1 MGYFFIR
8 GLEDAGKVDY
18 TKCSLEY
25 AFAEYPS
32 GEHRAIETNYRR
44 WFLMAELRF
53 DITPFLDQDEGQH
66 FDRKSLYE
74 GAEGAK
80 RSRNRR
86 AVRDQIAEYMA
97 SFANA
102 EGGVL
107 ILGIED
113 DRTITGHQLPQ
124 DALNSIL
131 KTPSTRLQPAQPD
144 GFIMHVK
151 GRELIVFDVPAS
163 DVPVQVIGD
172 GFPLRMGDQTV
183 QSSES
188 QINTLKFEGMA
199 ESWESRR
206 SLITLADLDERL
218 LERARQGAGLSALSD
233 EEYLLKRKL
242 ADRRGRGIVL
252 RNAAELLF
260 ARYGPDH
267 PNAGVRLF
275 RVIGTERYTGPEH
288 NVEERPRCEGNLPAV
303 ISEIRSVISSLL
315 RRPMRLVGS
324 RFQESVEYPDFAWLE
339 ALLNAIAH
347 RDYRVEGAGIEVWLF
362 DDRME
367 VVSPG
372 GLVGNLTTEALLTLK
387 RVHHSRNPRII
398 RVLVDLGLARDQ
410 GEGIPRMFAE
420 MEDAFLPRPDIDAT
434 NRSVTVTLRNTL
446 TLNASDREF
455 ISALGDFELSR
466 NEFRTLLYTY
476 RQGQIDNAKLRALSG
491 LDTLNA
497 SYLLRGLRDR
507 DLLELHSY
515 GPNSY
520 YTLTSVLTSQVGEYK
535 LQTGESRA
543 KDEEF
548 SADGGEFDADT
559 GKSSADGGELSADRG
574 EFDAD
579 GGELPG
585 YIRARIAKL
594 GKRPRRVRVR
604 PIIHLICNQG
614 KWVTS
619 AELARFLNIGQSK
632 LTAGYITP
640 MMHNGELEARFPGKP
655 NHPHQAYR
663 VVVSQHPETS

>member
-1 MGYFFIR
+1 
-8 GLEDAGKVDY
+8 
-18 TKCSLEY
+18 
-25 AFAEYPS
+25 
-32 GEHRAIETNYRR
+32 
-44 WFLMAELRF
+44 MAELRF

-74 GAEGAK
+74 GADGAK

-86 AVRDQIAEYMA
+86 AVRNQVAEYIA
-97 SFANA
+97 AFANA

-113 DRTITGHQLPQ
+113 DRTITGHRLPQ
-124 DALNSIL
+124 DALSNIL
-131 KTPSTRLQPAQPD
+131 NTPGTRLQPAQPD
-144 GFIMHVK
+144 GFIMNVE

-206 SLITLADLDERL
+206 SSITLDDLDERL
-218 LERARQGAGLSALSD
+218 LARARQGAGLSALSD

-242 ADRRGRGIVL
+242 ADRRGQGIVL

-303 ISEIRSVISSLL
+303 MSEIRTVISSLL

-324 RFQESVEYPDFAWLE
+324 RFQESAEYPDFAWLE

-347 RDYRVEGAGIEVWLF
+347 RDYKIEGTCIEVWLF

-372 GLVGNLTTEALLTLK
+372 SLIGNLTTEELLTLK

-420 MEDAFLPRPDIDAT
+420 MEDAFLPKPDIDAT

-446 TLNASDREF
+446 TLNAIDREF

-476 RQGQIDNAKLRALSG
+476 RQGQIDNARLRALSG

-507 DLLELHSY
+507 DLLELHSH

-520 YTLTSVLTSQVGEYK
+520 YTLTSVLTSQVGEY
-535 LQTGESRA
+535 RA
-543 KDEEF
+543 KGEEF
-548 SADGGEFDADT
+548 DRDT
-559 GKSSADGGELSADRG
+559 GMLGSDTGMLGSDTGMLGSDTGMLGSDTGMLGSDTGMLPDDIQAAIDQLSQ
-574 EFDAD
+574 
-579 GGELPG
+579 
-585 YIRARIAKL
+585 
-594 GKRPRRVRVR
+594 RPRRENLR
-604 PIIHLICNQG
+604 PVIRAICNQG
-614 KWVTS
+614 RWVT
-619 AELARFLNIGQSK
+619 AATLADYLGFQKKNLLGHLGEMVQSK
-632 LTAGYITP
+632 
-640 MMHNGELEARFPGKP
+640 ELERRFPEKP
-655 NHPHQAYR
+655 KHPHQAYR
-663 VVVSQHPETS
+663 AVVSQHPETS

>member
-1 MGYFFIR
+1 MS
-8 GLEDAGKVDY
+8 D
-18 TKCSLEY
+18 
-25 AFAEYPS
+25 
-32 GEHRAIETNYRR
+32 
-44 WFLMAELRF
+44 LRF

-80 RSRNRR
+80 RPRNRR
-86 AVRDQIAEYMA
+86 AVRDQVAEYIA
-97 SFANA
+97 AFANA

-113 DRTITGHQLPQ
+113 DRTITGYQLPQ

-131 KTPSTRLQPAQPD
+131 KTPSTRLRPTQPD
-144 GFIMHVK
+144 GFIINVE
-151 GRELIVFDVPAS
+151 GRKVIVFDVPAS

-206 SLITLADLDERL
+206 SSMTLADLDERL

-233 EEYLLKRKL
+233 EDYLLKRKL

-252 RNAAELLF
+252 RNAAALLF

-275 RVIGTERYTGPEH
+275 RVIGTERYTGIEH

-303 ISEIRSVISSLL
+303 ISEIRTVISSLL

-324 RFQESVEYPDFAWLE
+324 RFQESSEYPDFAWLE

-347 RDYRVEGAGIEVWLF
+347 RDYRVEGTCIEVWLF

-387 RVHHSRNPRII
+387 RVHHSRNPRMI
-398 RVLVDLGLARDQ
+398 RVLVDLGFARDQ

-420 MEDAFLPRPDIDAT
+420 MEDAFLPRPNIDAT
-434 NRSVTVTLRNTL
+434 NRNVTVTLRNTL
-446 TLNASDREF
+446 ILNAMDREF
-455 ISALGDFELSR
+455 ISALGDLELSR

-476 RQGQIDNAKLRALSG
+476 RHGQIDNARLRALSG

-507 DLLELHSY
+507 DLLKLHSH
-515 GPNSY
+515 GPKSY
-520 YTLTSVLTSQVGEYK
+520 YTLTSVLTSKVGDYK
-535 LQTGESRA
+535 AKGEER
-543 KDEEF
+543 DT
-548 SADGGEFDADT
+548 DT
-559 GKSSADGGELSADRG
+559 GK
-574 EFDAD
+574 FDAD
-579 GGELPG
+579 GRELG
-585 YIRARIAKL
+585 TDAEEFSTDIEELGTDAEEFSTDIEELGTDAEEFSTDTGKL
-594 GKRPRRVRVR
+594 SSDIKAAIDQLGRRPRRENLR
-604 PIIHLICNQG
+604 PVIRAICDQG
-614 KWVTS
+614 RWVTS
-619 AELARFLNIGQSK
+619 AELAQLLNFHQNNLMS
-632 LTAGYITP
+632 AHITP
-640 MMHNGELEARFPGKP
+640 MVHIGELEPRFPDKP
-655 NHPHQAYR
+655 NHPRQAYR
-663 VVVSQHPETS
+663 AIAPQRSHT

>member
-1 MGYFFIR
+1 
-8 GLEDAGKVDY
+8 
-18 TKCSLEY
+18 
-25 AFAEYPS
+25 
-32 GEHRAIETNYRR
+32 
-44 WFLMAELRF
+44 MAELRF

-66 FDRKSLYE
+66 FDRKSLYD
-74 GAEGAK
+74 GAGEAK

-86 AVRDQIAEYMA
+86 TVRDQVAEYIA
-97 SFANA
+97 AFANA

-113 DRTITGHQLPQ
+113 DRIITGHQLPQ

-131 KTPSTRLQPAQPD
+131 KTPSTRLRPVQPD
-144 GFIMHVK
+144 GFVMKVE
-151 GRELIVFDVPAS
+151 GREVIVFDVPAS

-188 QINTLKFEGMA
+188 QINTLKFEGMT

-206 SLITLADLDERL
+206 SSITLADLDEQL
-218 LERARQGAGLSALSD
+218 LERARQGAGLSALTD

-303 ISEIRSVISSLL
+303 ISEIRTVISSLL

-324 RFQESVEYPDFAWLE
+324 RFQESAEYPDFAWLE

-372 GLVGNLTTEALLTLK
+372 GLVGNLTTEALLTLR

-420 MEDAFLPRPDIDAT
+420 MEDAFLPKPDIDAT

-446 TLNASDREF
+446 TLNATDREF

-466 NEFRTLLYTY
+466 NEFRALLYTY
-476 RQGQIDNAKLRALSG
+476 RHDQIDNARLRALSG
-491 LDTLNA
+491 LDTLSA

-507 DLLELHSY
+507 DLLALHSH

-520 YTLTSVLTSQVGEYK
+520 YTLTSVLISQVGEY
-535 LQTGESRA
+535 RA
-543 KDEEF
+543 KGKERG
-548 SADGGEFDADT
+548 ADGGEFGPDT
-559 GKSSADGGELSADRG
+559 GKLGSDTG
-574 EFDAD
+574 
-579 GGELPG
+579 
-585 YIRARIAKL
+585 KL
-594 GKRPRRVRVR
+594 GSDTGKLGSDTGKLTDDIQAAIDQLGQRPRRENLR
-604 PIIHLICNQG
+604 PVIRAICDQG
-614 KWVTS
+614 RWVT
-619 AELARFLNIGQSK
+619 AATLADYLGFQKKNLLGHLGEMVQSK
-632 LTAGYITP
+632 
-640 MMHNGELEARFPGKP
+640 ELERRFPDKP
-655 NHPHQAYR
+655 KHPRQAYR
-663 VVVSQHPETS
+663 AVVSQRPETS

>member
-1 MGYFFIR
+1 MS
-8 GLEDAGKVDY
+8 D
-18 TKCSLEY
+18 
-25 AFAEYPS
+25 
-32 GEHRAIETNYRR
+32 
-44 WFLMAELRF
+44 LRF

-80 RSRNRR
+80 RPRNRR
-86 AVRDQIAEYMA
+86 AVRDQVAEYIA
-97 SFANA
+97 AFANA

-113 DRTITGHQLPQ
+113 DRTVTGHQLPQ

-144 GFIMHVK
+144 GFILQVE
-151 GRELIVFDVPAS
+151 GREVIVFDVPAS

-199 ESWESRR
+199 QSWESRR
-206 SLITLADLDERL
+206 SLMTLADLDEGL

-252 RNAAELLF
+252 RNAAALLF

-275 RVIGTERYTGPEH
+275 RVIGTERYTGIEH

-303 ISEIRSVISSLL
+303 ISEIRTVISSLL

-324 RFQESVEYPDFAWLE
+324 RFQESSEYPDFAWLE

-347 RDYRVEGAGIEVWLF
+347 RDYRVEGTCIEVWLF

-372 GLVGNLTTEALLTLK
+372 GLVGTLTTEALLTLK
-387 RVHHSRNPRII
+387 RVHHSRNPRMI

-420 MEDAFLPRPDIDAT
+420 MEDAFLPSPNIDAT
-434 NRSVTVTLRNTL
+434 NRNVTVTLRNTL
-446 TLNASDREF
+446 TLNATDREF
-455 ISALGDFELSR
+455 ISALGDLELSR
-466 NEFRTLLYTY
+466 NEFRALLYTY
-476 RQGQIDNAKLRALSG
+476 RHGQIDNARLRALSG
-491 LDTLNA
+491 LDTLSA

-507 DLLELHSY
+507 DLLKLYSH

-520 YTLTSVLTSQVGEYK
+520 YTLTSVLTSQVGAYSVKGEK
-535 LQTGESRA
+535 LSADGGDIREVREGTRRWG
-543 KDEEF
+543 KLD
-548 SADGGEFDADT
+548 ADGGEFSADT
-559 GKSSADGGELSADRG
+559 GEFSTDIEELGTDTG
-574 EFDAD
+574 EFDVD
-579 GGELPG
+579 TGELPND
-585 YIRARIAKL
+585 IKAAIDQL
-594 GKRPRRVRVR
+594 GRRPRRENLR
-604 PIIHLICNQG
+604 PVIRAICDQG
-614 KWVTS
+614 RWVT
-619 AELARFLNIGQSK
+619 AATLARYLSLKQENLI
-632 LTAGYITP
+632 AGHLGE
-640 MMHNGELEARFPGKP
+640 MVRNKELERRFSDKP
-655 NHPHQAYR
+655 NHPRQAYR
-663 VVVSQHPETS
+663 AIAPQRSHT

>member
-1 MGYFFIR
+1 
-8 GLEDAGKVDY
+8 
-18 TKCSLEY
+18 
-25 AFAEYPS
+25 
-32 GEHRAIETNYRR
+32 
-44 WFLMAELRF
+44 MAELRF

-74 GAEGAK
+74 GEEGAK

-86 AVRDQIAEYMA
+86 AVRDQVAEYVA
-97 SFANA
+97 GFANA

-131 KTPSTRLQPAQPD
+131 KTPSTRLKPVQPD
-144 GFIMHVK
+144 GFIMNVQ
-151 GRELIVFDVPAS
+151 GCELIVFDVPAS
-163 DVPVQVIGD
+163 DVPVQVVGD

-206 SLITLADLDERL
+206 SSMTLADLDERL
-218 LERARQGAGLSALSD
+218 LERARQGAGLSALTD

-275 RVIGTERYTGPEH
+275 RVIGTKRYTGPEH

-303 ISEIRSVISSLL
+303 ILEIRTVISGLL

-324 RFQESVEYPDFAWLE
+324 RFQESAEYPDFAWLE

-347 RDYRVEGAGIEVWLF
+347 RDYRVEGTCIEVWLF

-387 RVHHSRNPRII
+387 RVHHSRNPRMI

-455 ISALGDFELSR
+455 ISALGDIELSR
-466 NEFRTLLYTY
+466 NEFRALLYTY
-476 RQGQIDNAKLRALSG
+476 RHDQIDNARLRALSG
-491 LDTLNA
+491 LDTLSA

-507 DLLELHSY
+507 DLLKLYSH

-520 YTLTSVLTSQVGEYK
+520 YTLTSLLTSQVGKYK
-535 LQTGESRA
+535 SETGESRTNDG
-543 KDEEF
+543 KFHTDGREFSTDTGEFSVDTGEF
-548 SADGGEFDADT
+548 SADTGEFNADT
-559 GKSSADGGELSADRG
+559 G
-574 EFDAD
+574 
-579 GGELPG
+579 ELPDD
-585 YIRARIAKL
+585 IKAAIDRL
-594 GKRPRRVRVR
+594 GLRPRRENLR
-604 PIIHLICNQG
+604 PVIRAICDQG
-614 KWVTS
+614 RWIT
-619 AELARFLNIGQSK
+619 AATLARYLSLKQENLIAGHLGEMVQSK
-632 LTAGYITP
+632 
-640 MMHNGELEARFPGKP
+640 ELERRFPDKP
-655 NHPHQAYR
+655 NHPRQAYR
-663 VVVSQHPETS
+663 AVASQRP

>member
-1 MGYFFIR
+1 
-8 GLEDAGKVDY
+8 
-18 TKCSLEY
+18 
-25 AFAEYPS
+25 
-32 GEHRAIETNYRR
+32 
-44 WFLMAELRF
+44 MAELRF

-80 RSRNRR
+80 RPRNRR
-86 AVRDQIAEYMA
+86 AVRDQVAEYVA
-97 SFANA
+97 GFANA

-131 KTPSTRLQPAQPD
+131 KTPSTRLKPVQPD
-144 GFIMHVK
+144 GFIMNVQ
-151 GRELIVFDVPAS
+151 GCELIVFDVPAS
-163 DVPVQVIGD
+163 DVPVQVIGN

-206 SLITLADLDERL
+206 SSMTLADLDERL
-218 LERARQGAGLSALSD
+218 LERARQGAGLSALTA

-242 ADRRGRGIVL
+242 ADHRGRGIVL

-303 ISEIRSVISSLL
+303 ILEIRTVISSLL

-324 RFQESVEYPDFAWLE
+324 RFQESAEYPDFAWME

-420 MEDAFLPRPDIDAT
+420 MEDAFLPKPDIDAT

-446 TLNASDREF
+446 TLNAIDREF
-455 ISALGDFELSR
+455 ISALGDLELSR

-476 RQGQIDNAKLRALSG
+476 RQGQIDNARLRALSG

-507 DLLELHSY
+507 DLLELHSH

-520 YTLTSVLTSQVGEYK
+520 YTLTSVLKSQVGDYK
-535 LQTGESRA
+535 LETGESRA

-548 SADGGEFDADT
+548 KVDGREFNADT
-559 GKSSADGGELSADRG
+559 GKPSADGGELSVDGR

-579 GGELPG
+579 GGELPD

-619 AELARFLNIGQSK
+619 AELAGFLNIGQGK

-640 MMHNGELEARFPGKP
+640 MMHSGELESRFPDKP
-655 NHPHQAYR
+655 NHPRQAYR
-663 VVVSQHPETS
+663 AVVSQRP

>member
-1 MGYFFIR
+1 
-8 GLEDAGKVDY
+8 
-18 TKCSLEY
+18 
-25 AFAEYPS
+25 
-32 GEHRAIETNYRR
+32 
-44 WFLMAELRF
+44 MAELRF
-53 DITPFLDQDEGQH
+53 DITPFLNQDEGQH

-74 GAEGAK
+74 GVGEAK

-86 AVRDQIAEYMA
+86 AVRDQVAEYIA
-97 SFANA
+97 AFANA

-113 DRTITGHQLPQ
+113 DRTITGHRLPQ
-124 DALNSIL
+124 DALSNIL
-131 KTPSTRLQPAQPD
+131 NTPGTRLQPAQPD
-144 GFIMHVK
+144 GFIMHVE

-172 GFPLRMGDQTV
+172 GFPLRMGGQTV

-206 SLITLADLDERL
+206 SSITLDDLDERL

-303 ISEIRSVISSLL
+303 MSEIRTVISSLL

-324 RFQESVEYPDFAWLE
+324 RFQESAEYPDFAWLE

-347 RDYRVEGAGIEVWLF
+347 RDYKIEGTCIEVWLF

-372 GLVGNLTTEALLTLK
+372 SLIGNLTTEELLTLK

-446 TLNASDREF
+446 TLNAIDREF
-455 ISALGDFELSR
+455 ISALGDLELSR

-476 RQGQIDNAKLRALSG
+476 RQGQIDNARLRALSG

-507 DLLELHSY
+507 DLLELHSH

-520 YTLTSVLTSQVGEYK
+520 YTLTSVLTSQVGDYK
-535 LQTGESRA
+535 LETRESRA
-543 KDEEF
+543 KDDQF
-548 SADGGEFDADT
+548 SADEGEFNADT
-559 GKSSADGGELSADRG
+559 GKPGADEGEFSTDGR

-579 GGELPG
+579 GGELPN

-619 AELARFLNIGQSK
+619 AEIARFLNIGQSK

-640 MMHNGELEARFPGKP
+640 MMHSGELESRFPDKP
-655 NHPHQAYR
+655 NHPSQAYR
-663 VVVSQHPETS
+663 AVASQRPAS